1 MWTVIKFDKKNLN
14 LFKEDLQKKLG
25 KDFKIYIPKIRL
37 QRFQNNKL
45 VYKDFDL
52 LGDYLFCYHQSFKN
66 KKNINSLKFSRG
78 LKYFLDGFYE
88 SQEEISVFIQ
98 KCKDSE
104 NEIGFLSKSFFD
116 LNINKKYKFTSG
128 PFTNMIFKII
138 DLQNKK
144 IQVLIGDLKTTINR
158 KDFLFSPL

>member
-14 LFKEDLQKKLG
+14 LFKEDLKKKLG

-45 VYKDFDL
+45 VYKDFNL

-88 SQEEISVFIQ
+88 SQKEISV
-98 KCKDSE
+98 
-104 NEIGFLSKSFFD
+104 LSKSFFD

-138 DLQNKK
+138 DLQKNK
-144 IQVLIGDLKTTINR
+144 IQVLIGDLKTSINR